1 MNISIS
7 KKPPY
12 LPEVWDNDIEMSGLM
27 SFLKARHTNPT
38 HYDRVIDFWKNMI
51 ASYCTHEKTCVFT
64 LDELK
69 MKFRRGSQ
77 IPSPL
82 PSVIS
87 ELTKNGTLSTRD
99 DFDRNNQGWFEWGIT
114 FVNPISW
121 INSYASVDLTKSQI
135 VHTPT
140 LRSKA
145 MELLEFYR
153 TGYNMTECPEIVAYD
168 ELRSAASNIVN
179 RDSFGLVVNEL
190 IRRGEVSLGHSRDGE
205 RVLKFKD
212 NNTMGPAKF
221 TETDANVHELRR
233 TMNRLDHEIK
243 KCEQKEITLKDEAK
257 AAMLRKDKKSALS
270 IMRKVARLRKELTD
284 KDVQYQRLLGML
296 EQLAQSKQTK
306 EIIEVYKAGSKA
318 FKETLAR
325 QGLTLENVDGTVES
339 INELISDYGDIEET
353 LRCGFSTMSH
363 SDSIDEAELESE
375 LNELIEDT
383 KEEEKADQ
391 KEPKTKFPISANSI
405 RVGKRILDLELD
417 LPEVPSAGPSFSKE
431 SLSTNG
437 NVSLEERWKRLR
449 MEAS

>member
-1 MNISIS
+1 
-7 KKPPY
+7 
-12 LPEVWDNDIEMSGLM
+12 
-27 SFLKARHTNPT
+27 
-38 HYDRVIDFWKNMI
+38 
-51 ASYCTHEKTCVFT
+51 
-64 LDELK
+64 
-69 MKFRRGSQ
+69 
-77 IPSPL
+77 
-82 PSVIS
+82 
-87 ELTKNGTLSTRD
+87 
-99 DFDRNNQGWFEWGIT
+99 
-114 FVNPISW
+114 
-121 INSYASVDLTKSQI
+121 
-135 VHTPT
+135 
-140 LRSKA
+140 
-145 MELLEFYR
+145 
-153 TGYNMTECPEIVAYD
+153 
-168 ELRSAASNIVN
+168 
-179 RDSFGLVVNEL
+179 
-190 IRRGEVSLGHSRDGE
+190 
-205 RVLKFKD
+205 
-212 NNTMGPAKF
+212 
-221 TETDANVHELRR
+221 
-233 TMNRLDHEIK
+233 
-243 KCEQKEITLKDEAK
+243 
-257 AAMLRKDKKSALS
+257 MLRKDKKSALS

-325 QGLTLENVDGTVES
+325 QGLTLENVSKEVCTDISFSARQINRKQVDGTVES